1 MMFRSNCGAVLMR
14 SSDGLNM
21 RPQPFRCRFAPRS
34 PEIRETINREGR
46 QALENLAVYD
56 GESERV
62 SDFFQRADAKA

>member
-1 MMFRSNCGAVLMR
+1 MR

-21 RPQPFRCRFAPRS
+21 RPRPFKCRFTPRS
-34 PEIRETINREGR
+34 PDIRKTIEREGR

-62 SDFFQRADAKA
+62 SNFFQRADAKA